1 MMANKWM
8 PIALGDRELPGW
20 LTGVVLLLA
29 RCWVALVFFNAG
41 WLKLTSW
48 DSTLYL
54 FEFEY
59 QVPLLPWLWAA
70 WLGTAAELVL
80 PLFLLAGL
88 LTRPVALLLSGF
100 NIMAVISYPAL
111 WAGGFHDH
119 QLWGWMLLMLVI
131 WGGGSLSLDSW
142 LSRRR
147 G

>member
-29 RCWVALVFFNAG
+29 RYWVALVFFNAG

-119 QLWGWMLLMLVI
+119 QLWGWMLLTLVI

>member
-29 RCWVALVFFNAG
+29 RCWVALVFCNAG

-100 NIMAVISYPAL
+100 NVVAVISYPAL

-119 QLWGWMLLMLVI
+119 QLWGWMLLTLVI

>member
-29 RCWVALVFFNAG
+29 RCWVVLVFFNAG

-119 QLWGWMLLMLVI
+119 QLWGWMLLTLVI

>member
-8 PIALGDRELPGW
+8 PIALGDRALPGG
-20 LTGVVLLLA
+20 LTAAVLLLA
-29 RCWVALVFFNAG
+29 RCWVALVFLNSG

-48 DSTLYL
+48 DATLYL

-70 WLGTAAELVL
+70 YLGTATELVL
-80 PLFLLAGL
+80 PLFLLVGL

-100 NIMAVISYPAL
+100 NIMAVISYPTL

-119 QLWGWMLLMLVI
+119 QLWGWMLLTLMI

>member
-59 QVPLLPWLWAA
+59 QVPLLPWLW
-70 WLGTAAELVL
+70 
-80 PLFLLAGL
+80 
-88 LTRPVALLLSGF
+88 RPG
-100 NIMAVISYPAL
+100 
-111 WAGGFHDH
+111 WA
-119 QLWGWMLLMLVI
+119 
-131 WGGGSLSLDSW
+131 
-142 LSRRR
+142 RRR
-147 G
+147 SWCCRCFCWPAC